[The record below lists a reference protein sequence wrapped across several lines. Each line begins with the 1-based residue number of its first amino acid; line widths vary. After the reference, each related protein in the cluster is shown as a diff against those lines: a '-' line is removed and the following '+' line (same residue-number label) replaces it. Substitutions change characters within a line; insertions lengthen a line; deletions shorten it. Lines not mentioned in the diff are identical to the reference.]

1 MLKGEHEKKGS
12 LSRLPLSIFCCKQ
25 LLAQAKS
32 LNDGT
37 VAIDIALLQVLQQ
50 AAALTYQHSQC
61 SFSAI
66 ILLVDLQMLSQVRDT
81 V

>member
-32 LNDGT
+32 MKKGEVSQDFPF
-37 VAIDIALLQVLQQ
+37 QSS
-50 AAALTYQHSQC
+50 AASNYLRKPRA
-61 SFSAI
+61 
-66 ILLVDLQMLSQVRDT
+66 
-81 V
+81 